1 MNIRLILLALSAAPT
16 ALSGQ
21 VPGTPDPSRATAGAY
36 SVDPAHTQVTWKLN
50 HLGFSM
56 LQGQFGASGGSLS
69 LDPAKVAASK
79 VEVTFDMKQLSTTAP
94 GFTKHLN
101 SADFF
106 DTAKFGTARFVSTS
120 IKPSGKNAAV
130 IVGNLT
136 IKDVTKPVTLN
147 ARFLGAGSNPMANN
161 ALNGG
166 FSATGKI
173 KRSAFGVAI
182 TGWIGRKRVWDRS
195 AAKSTPDR

>member
-1 MNIRLILLALSAAPT
+1 
-16 ALSGQ
+16 
-21 VPGTPDPSRATAGAY
+21 
-36 SVDPAHTQVTWKLN
+36 
-50 HLGFSM
+50 
-56 LQGQFGASGGSLS
+56 
-69 LDPAKVAASK
+69 
-79 VEVTFDMKQLSTTAP
+79 MKQLSTTAP

-147 ARFLGAGSNPMANN
+147 ARFLGAGSSPMANN
-161 ALNGG
+161 ALNVG
-166 FSATGKI
+166 FSATGNI
-173 KRSAFGVAI
+173 KRSDFGVAM
-182 TGWIGRKRVWDRS
+182 
-195 AAKSTPDR
+195 AAPAVADDVELEINAAFVKN